1 VDIAEQNPD
10 KEVVFLGAGFE
21 TTAPGTAIAIMVAQE
36 KGLKNFSI
44 LSMLKSVEPALRAL
58 MSDKDFNVQGFL
70 CPGHVATIIGER
82 GFDFLPEEY
91 QMPAVI
97 SGFEPEDI
105 LRSVERLLKQLEQHE
120 PKLENTYERA
130 VMPEGNP
137 LAMATINKYFE
148 LRDDLWRGLGLI
160 PKSGFGIREEYAD
173 YDAERKFGLSFP
185 ETEGNTACPEP
196 LGSLGD
202 QQDIA
207 QPAGQQRGH
216 QDPGEVPGGNDVPSG
231 QQEQEPGLGH
241 GALFGDILPAV
252 VQMHSAA
259 KDVQGNKQIGHK
271 EILSFLCLF
280 KHT

>member
-1 VDIAEQNPD
+1 MLLEDQL
-10 KEVVFLGAGFE
+10 FLGIVADQEQGAVGNEEQHRAQDGDQTAGGPEGQAAHEREDIHGGVGDQIEAHGGDHGFGGRGLHGADDHDADPVVHQSHRHHQE
-21 TTAPGTAIAIMVAQE
+21 PGDAAEGHGGCVHGDEQE
-36 KGLKNFSI
+36 MAHQEADAAGG
-44 LSMLKSVEPALRAL
+44 EPA
-58 MSDKDFNVQGFL
+58 V
-70 CPGHVATIIGER
+70 
-82 GFDFLPEEY
+82 
-91 QMPAVI
+91 
-97 SGFEPEDI
+97 
-105 LRSVERLLKQLEQHE
+105 
-120 PKLENTYERA
+120 
-130 VMPEGNP
+130 
-137 LAMATINKYFE
+137 
-148 LRDDLWRGLGLI
+148 
-160 PKSGFGIREEYAD
+160 
-173 YDAERKFGLSFP
+173 
-185 ETEGNTACPEP
+185 
-196 LGSLGD
+196 SLGD